1 MSAVCILPGL
11 HGHAQG
17 HATVRTRDS
26 DRIRYVIKRGPRSAH
41 VQQFESMENK
51 NTYLYQF
58 LENKQTKKK
67 TFTYQKNNSTATGL
81 SLNSN
86 MAAV

>member
-11 HGHAQG
+11 HGHPQG
-17 HATVRTRDS
+17 HATVRSRDS

-51 NTYLYQF
+51 NTYLCQF
-58 LENKQTKKK
+58 LENRQTNKKRLHIK
-67 TFTYQKNNSTATGL
+67 KIIQL
-81 SLNSN
+81 PLDCL
-86 MAAV
+86 